1 MKSKTTKKKVKTFK
15 LGDYVKADLGRK
27 KFLIGVVIEVG
38 ENDEGYSWNLSRGQ
52 YRVGYIDDYDGSP
65 CDQRF
70 KAEKLTK
77 TKAPQYVVAWSD
89 EDHDPFMPFLTLK
102 EAMKFKEAR
111 VKAKAVETR
120 LYKLVS

>member
-27 KFLIGVVIEVG
+27 KFLIGVVIEIG
-38 ENDEGYSWNLSRGQ
+38 SDTSGYSWNLSKGQ
-52 YRVGYIDDYDGSP
+52 YRVGYIDADG
-65 CDQRF
+65 DAADDKF

-77 TKAPQYVVAWSD
+77 TKAPQYVVAWSN

-102 EAMKFKEAR
+102 EAMKFKELKLKQGAI
-111 VKAKAVETR
+111 ETR